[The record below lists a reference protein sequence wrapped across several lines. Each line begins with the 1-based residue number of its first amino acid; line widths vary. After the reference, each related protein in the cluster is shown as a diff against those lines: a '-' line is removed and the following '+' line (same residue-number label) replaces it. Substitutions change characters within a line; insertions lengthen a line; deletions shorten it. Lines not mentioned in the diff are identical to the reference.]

1 MTEPTPPEDCASMQQ
16 LRAQIDLLDAELVA
30 LLARRAA
37 YIDRAIALKQA
48 NGWPA
53 RIPARVEDVVAKAR
67 AAADGQGLDADL
79 IEDLWRQLVEW
90 SIAREARVIREE

>member
-1 MTEPTPPEDCASMQQ
+1 MSELTPPENCASMEQ
-16 LRAQIDLLDAELVA
+16 LRAQIDLLDRELVA
-30 LLARRAA
+30 LLARRAG
-37 YIDRAIALKQA
+37 YIDRAIALKQE

-67 AAADGQGLDADL
+67 AAADAQGLDADL